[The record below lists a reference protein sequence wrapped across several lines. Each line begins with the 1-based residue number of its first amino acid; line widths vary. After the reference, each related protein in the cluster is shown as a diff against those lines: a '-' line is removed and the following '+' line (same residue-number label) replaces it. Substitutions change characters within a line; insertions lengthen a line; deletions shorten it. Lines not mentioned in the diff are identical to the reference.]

1 MHNCL
6 YDFEFVEKLSCKILR
21 QYKNTLLLFRTV
33 AYCSQSS
40 LVAATVRLLFCI
52 TFYQLVTSIKY
63 DDGVWYTEVHGSFS
77 DLVCFCSY
85 LHLYVYDLVLG
96 NQPM

>member
-6 YDFEFVEKLSCKILR
+6 YDFEFVEKLSCKIL
-21 QYKNTLLLFRTV
+21 QKYKNTLLLFRIV

-77 DLVCFCSY
+77 LV
-85 LHLYVYDLVLG
+85 HRLYVYDLVLG
-96 NQPM
+96 NSSM